1 MCVKDEKPMIL
12 MVGVGHVF
20 HISDTVS
27 FIVKNVWPQAV
38 LVELD
43 TKRYNSIMRPTPKG
57 SEIKTENLSKSYR
70 RAAKYQN
77 RMASQNDTE
86 TGGEMIA
93 AVQTANAIGADVV
106 CIDRD
111 AQAVMQEMDDEMTLW
126 EKVRYSMSVYSDNIF
141 GKSKIEKTQKD
152 FSSHEMEYMDSMRK
166 KYPTFVRKL
175 IDERNVFMAGRI
187 RSESLKYSNMVIF
200 VGDAHVEGIC
210 SELSDLDIYRIR
222 LAELIDPERLE
233 KVKDAIWND
242 EIATKVERK
251 E

>member
-1 MCVKDEKPMIL
+1 MKDGEPMIL

-20 HISDTVS
+20 RIAETVS

-43 TKRYNSIMRPTPKG
+43 GKRYDAIMKPTPKG
-57 SEIKTENLSKSYR
+57 SEIKNQDLPKSYR

-86 TGGEMIA
+86 TGGEMVA
-93 AVQTANAIGADVV
+93 AVQTANVIGADVV

-111 AQAVMQEMDDEMTLW
+111 AQKVMQEMEDEMSFA
-126 EKVRYSMSVYSDNIF
+126 EKARYGMSTYTDNLF
-141 GKSKIEKTQKD
+141 GKKKIEKTQKD
-152 FSSHEMEYMDSMRK
+152 FSLDEKAYIDAMRK

-175 IDERNVFMAGRI
+175 IDERNTFMAGRI
-187 RSESLKYSNMVIF
+187 RTESLRYSTMVIF

-210 SELSDLDIYRIR
+210 EQLPDLKINKIR
-222 LAELIDPERLE
+222 LAELIDPDKLE

-242 EIATKVERK
+242 EIGKKGE
-251 E
+251 